1 MHNRLAQII
10 DRHIKYVLDLRARR
24 IFLVFTQK
32 CYGENKLVDSM
43 QNVHICLVLLLR
55 MDLLAENPEQIFAI
69 EIPLDIEKFELLENL
84 LNYVEL
90 T

>member
-10 DRHIKYVLDLRARR
+10 DRHIKYVLDLRARW
-24 IFLVFTQK
+24 IFLILTQK
-32 CYGENKLVDSM
+32 CYGENKLIDSM

-69 EIPLDIEKFELLENL
+69 EIPLDIEKF
-84 LNYVEL
+84 
-90 T
+90 